1 MLSNDTCGMESLVR
15 WDDPEMGFLSPAD
28 FIGVLEKNH
37 MIHKL
42 DTYVINKVCYD
53 LQNAAKENRS
63 MVPVSVNLSRLDFQ
77 LCDIYQVIDDAIN
90 KYGIDK
96 KMFHIEVTESTLN
109 DDSKSLSSTI
119 ARFREDGYEVW
130 LDDFGSDYS
139 TLNTLQDYSFDV
151 LKIDMN
157 FFASF
162 STNEK
167 SRIIITAVVDMA
179 KKLKIRTVAE
189 GIETEEEYHFLKQIG
204 CDKAQGYYL
213 CKPMPL
219 ELLHDILGKVET
231 RGEKHYYDV
240 LGRINLLSTDPLSS
254 HRQETAMIYS
264 LPIAIIKYS
273 NGRMNYLTSNKEF
286 LAALQSLGVCSLE
299 ESERIINEYQ
309 STLREKLIRLAE
321 KCTQSQEEESLDF
334 IYNGDQANLRIK
346 KIAQNGQQTAFIVTM
361 INLSRYSNI
370 RKNEHLENALN
381 FLYSI
386 YNRVDLL
393 DVKNDVLDNIYL
405 NSTYYISLFEGKTIC
420 EAIRDFAQKN
430 ICEEDA
436 ERFAQFYD
444 TYTIQERM
452 AEAGKEYLEALFR
465 TRTREDSYI
474 WQIYIII
481 RVKTNQDVS
490 FLSCVRDI
498 NIEQVDVL
506 R

>member
-1 MLSNDTCGMESLVR
+1 MEKRVLVSGDKVRGGRKISLDRLTGMPDMRSFYDFAEKRIKICDGSREHTIVYFNIEKFKTFNDRYGYEAGDEFLCDVGRVIQKEFEGCIVARFADDHFVVLTEQSDITEKIKRIHAAVHNYQKDIIMEIKAGIYEMDSNEESIGKACDRAKLACDIIKHDYEKDYRIYDISLRQQLLIEKYITDNIDKAIECEYLKVYYQPIVRVLSNDTCGMESLVR

-254 HRQETAMIYS
+254 HRQET
-264 LPIAIIKYS
+264 
-273 NGRMNYLTSNKEF
+273 
-286 LAALQSLGVCSLE
+286 
-299 ESERIINEYQ
+299 
-309 STLREKLIRLAE
+309 
-321 KCTQSQEEESLDF
+321 
-334 IYNGDQANLRIK
+334 
-346 KIAQNGQQTAFIVTM
+346 
-361 INLSRYSNI
+361 
-370 RKNEHLENALN
+370 
-381 FLYSI
+381 
-386 YNRVDLL
+386 
-393 DVKNDVLDNIYL
+393 
-405 NSTYYISLFEGKTIC
+405 
-420 EAIRDFAQKN
+420 
-430 ICEEDA
+430 
-436 ERFAQFYD
+436 
-444 TYTIQERM
+444 
-452 AEAGKEYLEALFR
+452 
-465 TRTREDSYI
+465 
-474 WQIYIII
+474 
-481 RVKTNQDVS
+481 
-490 FLSCVRDI
+490 
-498 NIEQVDVL
+498 
-506 R
+506 